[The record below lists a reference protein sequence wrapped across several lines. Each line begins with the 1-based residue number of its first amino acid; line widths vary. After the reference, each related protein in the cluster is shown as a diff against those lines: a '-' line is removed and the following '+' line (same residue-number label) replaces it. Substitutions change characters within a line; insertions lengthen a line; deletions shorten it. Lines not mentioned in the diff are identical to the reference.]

1 MTLFLLLSAII
12 LTPALAALIAARS
25 RSDEAA
31 RRVALAG
38 AALTAL
44 LSLAPLAL
52 LGGAGVDGAA
62 ADAIGPAVP
71 LLGVRLRLGLDGY
84 SVALLPLLGFML
96 VALIGA
102 GPRTALDRGTVAA
115 LLATCSAIL
124 GVYCAADLAVLAVAW
139 TAALL
144 PGQRLIARKSTGDQ
158 LLRRT
163 YRIFLIG
170 GTAPLVLAIGVM
182 AWLGAQRGAALPFDI
197 QELARVGV
205 PEAWQSPL
213 FALVGIAVLM
223 RMAAVPFHG
232 WLPVLLER
240 GPLVL
245 ERGPLGVTVLLA
257 EMQVGVCV
265 LVHVAVPLL
274 PAACAEQMPIL
285 AALGLFS
292 ALHGSI
298 LALTQTDLR
307 RMIGYLVASQ
317 KGLVL
322 LGVASMNPQSLS
334 GALLQS
340 FASSIAITGVAMVVW
355 AIEARTGTADMRE
368 LGGLVAKTPRM
379 AAFFFLLVCAAI
391 GFPGALSF
399 VSEDLLLHGI
409 LHVHPVLAILMLG
422 ATALNGITM
431 FRAFQR
437 TFLGPIPPGAR
448 SAGKMEALLF
458 RERAAL
464 LSLLALTVVLGI
476 APSRL
481 LALHQPV
488 VEGVLAGVSHGA
500 GGATARGYAE

>member
-1 MTLFLLLSAII
+1 MLFLLLSAII

-52 LGGAGVDGAA
+52 LGGAGVA

-84 SVALLPLLGFML
+84 NVALLPLLGFML

-144 PGQRLIARKSTGDQ
+144 PGQRLIARKSPGDQ

-163 YRIFLIG
+163 YRIFLVG

-182 AWLGAQRGAALPFDI
+182 AWLGARADGGHAALPFDI
-197 QELARVGV
+197 EELARVGV
-205 PEAWQSPL
+205 PVAWQSPL

-232 WLPVLLER
+232 WLPVL
-240 GPLVL
+240 L

-322 LGVASMNPQSLS
+322 LGVASMNAQSLS

-355 AIEARTGTADMRE
+355 ALEARTGTADMRE
-368 LGGLVAKTPRM
+368 LGGLVARTPRM

-409 LHVHPVLAILMLG
+409 LHVHPVLSILMLG

-464 LSLLALTVVLGI
+464 LSLLALTVALGI

-481 LALHQPV
+481 LALHEPV
-488 VEGVLAGVSHGA
+488 VQRVLGPRAQEGDVARLERTSSV
-500 GGATARGYAE
+500 ATSP

>member
-1 MTLFLLLSAII
+1 MSMFLLLSATV
-12 LTPALAALIAARS
+12 LAPALAALAVSRA

-38 AALTAL
+38 AALTLA
-44 LSLAPLAL
+44 LSLVSLAL
-52 LGGAGVDGAA
+52 FHAAGGVAV
-62 ADAIGPAVP
+62 DAIGPAVP
-71 LLGVRLRLGLDGY
+71 LLGVRLRLGLDGFT
-84 SVALLPLLGFML
+84 ATLFPLLGFML
-96 VALIGA
+96 IALIAA
-102 GPRTALDRGTVAA
+102 GPRAALDRQNLTA
-115 LLATCSAIL
+115 LLTTGSAIL
-124 GVYCAADLAVLAVAW
+124 GVYCASDLALLAVAW
-139 TAALL
+139 VAAFL
-144 PGQRLIARKSTGDQ
+144 PGARLIAGRGAADK

-170 GTAPLVLAIGVM
+170 GTAPLVLA
-182 AWLGAQRGAALPFDI
+182 LGIMAALAARRGVAPPFDL
-197 QELARVGV
+197 QEVARAGI

-213 FALVGIAVLM
+213 FALIGISVLM

-240 GPLVL
+240 GPL
-245 ERGPLGVTVLLA
+245 GVTVLLA
-257 EMQVGVCV
+257 EMQVGLCV
-265 LVHVAVPLL
+265 LVRVVAPLL
-274 PAACAEQMPIL
+274 PESCAEDMPIL

-322 LGVASMNPQSLS
+322 LGLASMNPQSLS

-340 FASSIAITGVAMVVW
+340 FALSIAVTGVTMVVW
-355 AIEARTGTADMRE
+355 AIEARTGTADMAE

-379 AAFFFLLVCAAI
+379 AAFFLLLACATI
-391 GFPGALSF
+391 GFPGALTF
-399 VSEDLLLHGI
+399 IGEDLLLHGI
-409 LHVHPVLAILMLG
+409 LHVHPVLSVLMLG

-437 TFLGPIPPGAR
+437 TFLGPIPRGRASGAAI
-448 SAGKMEALLF
+448 SALLF
-458 RERAAL
+458 RERAVL
-464 LSLLALTVVLGI
+464 LSILALTVALGV

-481 LALHQPV
+481 LALHEPV
-488 VEGVLAGVSHGA
+488 VKRVLGPSAQEADV
-500 GGATARGYAE
+500 ARLERISSVGMSP